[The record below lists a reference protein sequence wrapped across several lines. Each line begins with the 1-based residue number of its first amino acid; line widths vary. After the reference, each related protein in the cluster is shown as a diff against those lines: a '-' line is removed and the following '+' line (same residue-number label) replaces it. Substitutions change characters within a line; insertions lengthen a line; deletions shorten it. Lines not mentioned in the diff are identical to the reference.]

1 MPEAAVAFVSVV
13 IALGAVVVPCLA
25 LWQRIKANKG
35 IGWQFI
41 RFMVIATG
49 LPITAV
55 LALNSLL
62 TGEAATIIGAAMAYA
77 FGHSEADTPIEKTLP
92 KGKQDA

>member
-1 MPEAAVAFVSVV
+1 MWVDAISCIFAA
-13 IALGAVVVPCLA
+13 GAVLIPVLA
-25 LWQRIKANKG
+25 LFQRLKADLG

-41 RFMVIATG
+41 RFTVIATA

-62 TGEAATIIGAAMAYA
+62 TGEAATIIGAAMGYA
-77 FGHSEADTPIEKTLP
+77 FGHSGNE
-92 KGKQDA
+92 GQNH

>member
-1 MPEAAVAFVSVV
+1 MGDLLLLVWISLVLAV
-13 IALGAVVVPCLA
+13 GAVVIPCLA

-41 RFMVIATG
+41 RFTVIVST
-49 LPITAV
+49 LPIVAI

-62 TGEAATIIGAAMAYA
+62 TGEAAALLGSALGYA
-77 FGHSEADTPIEKTLP
+77 FGHSTDMPSKEDQ
-92 KGKQDA
+92 GKDA